1 MIEILRHLQANYVP
15 LKKIKI
21 KNDDGEEIEDDEVA
35 AKIPF
40 GGDQLTEERAI
51 NVQKALLD
59 GDTEFT
65 KLAGLQPKF
74 EDWHLKK
81 SLYEVRHCAN

>member
-1 MIEILRHLQANYVP
+1 MREIIRHLQTNYVP
-15 LKKIKI
+15 LKKMLVENCNGDKV
-21 KNDDGEEIEDDEVA
+21 EDYEA
-35 AKIPF
+35 AMKIPF

-59 GDTEFT
+59 GETDFT

-74 EDWHLKK
+74 EDWHLKRT
-81 SLYEVRHCAN
+81 LYGVCSIYQ